1 MPVSRKGKYLDKAW
15 VAPNRT
21 ATNKSADW
29 VAETREKLRKSAAKL
44 LPRVVGCAMGEV
56 EMTAVQLKAAELVMR
71 KILPDLVSAEMEVND
86 KRPIHQWSNEEL
98 AQFLAVRAGEGG
110 IGETI
115 EGVAEPLGIH

>member
-15 VAPNRT
+15 IAPTRS

-29 VAETREKLRKSAAKL
+29 VADTRGNLRKSAGKL
-44 LPRVVGCAMGEV
+44 LPRLVGCAMGEI
-56 EMTAVQLKAAELVMR
+56 ELTAVQIKAIELVLR
-71 KILPDLVSAEMEVND
+71 KILPDLVSAELEVND

-98 AQFLAVRAGEGG
+98 AQFLAVRAGESG

-115 EGVAEPLGIH
+115 EGVAESVGVH